1 MKSKILFIIVFN
13 ALLLNICHDFFVD
26 TQTYSLKKDKTHSI
40 LCKVEQLSEAN
51 SLCHLDIHNL
61 FHFVALVED
70 FKAFTGHRKIRRN
83 MYFFDKLSSK
93 QIVESSFKPPRT

>member
-1 MKSKILFIIVFN
+1 MKSKIFFIVIFSS
-13 ALLLNICHDFFVD
+13 LLLNVFHDFFVD
-26 TQTYSLKKDKTHSI
+26 TQTYSLKKDEVHSVA
-40 LCKVEQLSEAN
+40 CKVQQLSKAN
-51 SLCHLDIHNL
+51 SLCHLDIHHF